1 MDTDA
6 LGSMSRELTK
16 WGYHYNQAVHSMNT
30 ISMFIR
36 RGRLDTEYFIKTIG
50 EINGSL
56 AKIDSGK
63 NSLVYSLQEIEKS
76 TLVRDW

>member
-1 MDTDA
+1 
-6 LGSMSRELTK
+6 
-16 WGYHYNQAVHSMNT
+16 MNT